1 MTPDPIIK
9 ICGITRAADAL
20 HAVEEGATALG
31 FVFWPRSPRVISR
44 GRARDI
50 IAALPAHV
58 TMVGVFVN
66 ESAEGIRRVVEA
78 TGIHAVQLHGD
89 ETPQDADG
97 IDLPI
102 LKSVSLDDAAAQS
115 SVWPDD
121 TTLLLDVADP
131 VRRGGTG
138 VVIDWARAADVAR
151 HHRVVLAGG
160 LTPLNVEQAIR
171 TVSPFGV
178 DVSSGVEESP
188 GVKDAEKVSSFLSNA
203 RRAFSAQQKRTL

>member
-9 ICGITRAADAL
+9 ICGITRVADAL

-31 FVFWPRSPRVISR
+31 FVFWPRSPRVISCER
-44 GRARDI
+44 TRDI
-50 IAALPAHV
+50 ITALPAHV

-66 ESAEGIRRVVEA
+66 ESADAIRRIIEA
-78 TGIHAVQLHGD
+78 TGIDAVQLHGD
-89 ETPQDADG
+89 EKPQDADG

-102 LKSVSLDDAAAQS
+102 LKSVSLDAAAAQS

-121 TTLLLDVADP
+121 TTLLIDVADP

-138 VVIDWARAADVAR
+138 VVVDWARAAEFAR

-160 LTPLNVEQAIR
+160 LTPRNVEQAIR

-188 GVKDAEKVSSFLSNA
+188 GVKDAAKVSMFLSNA

>member
-44 GRARDI
+44 EWAKDI

-89 ETPQDADG
+89 ETPRDADG

-102 LKSVSLDDAAAQS
+102 LKSVSLDDAAGQS
-115 SVWPDD
+115 SVWPED
-121 TTLLLDVADP
+121 TTLLLLS
-131 VRRGGTG
+131 GE
-138 VVIDWARAADVAR
+138 
-151 HHRVVLAGG
+151 
-160 LTPLNVEQAIR
+160 PLDEPIVGYGPFVMNSREEIAQAIDDYNSGR
-171 TVSPFGV
+171 FGQL
-178 DVSSGVEESP
+178 G
-188 GVKDAEKVSSFLSNA
+188 
-203 RRAFSAQQKRTL
+203 R

>member
-9 ICGITRAADAL
+9 ICGITRVADAL

-31 FVFWPRSPRVISR
+31 FVFWPRSPRVISCE
-44 GRARDI
+44 RARDI
-50 IAALPAHV
+50 ITALPAHV

-66 ESAEGIRRVVEA
+66 ESADGIRRIVEA
-78 TGIHAVQLHGD
+78 TGIHAAQLHGD
-89 ETPQDADG
+89 ENPQDADG

-115 SVWPDD
+115 SVWPED

-138 VVIDWARAADVAR
+138 VVIDWARAAEVAR

-171 TVSPFGV
+171 TVNPFGV

-188 GVKDAEKVSSFLSNA
+188 GVKHAEKVSSFVSSA
-203 RRAFSAQQKRTL
+203 RRAFAVLQK

>member
-31 FVFWPRSPRVISR
+31 FVFWPRSPRVI
-44 GRARDI
+44 GCERARDI

-58 TMVGVFVN
+58 TTVGVFVN

-89 ETPQDADG
+89 EKPRDADG

-102 LKSVSLDDAAAQS
+102 LKSVSLGDAAEQS

-138 VVIDWARAADVAR
+138 VVIDWTLAADLAR

-171 TVSPFGV
+171 TVNPFGV

-188 GVKDAEKVSSFLSNA
+188 GVKNAEKVSSFLANA
-203 RRAFSAQQKRTL
+203 RRAFAVPQKRTL